1 MAKKTNEGSR
11 IAGVRQAKAQFSA
24 LVHDARNGR
33 EWVISERGVPV
44 ARLVPI
50 ERDALSVEERLR
62 RMEAAGDLEPHRRDA
77 RPLPPPLPLED
88 GLAQRLLQRD
98 RDGR

>member
-1 MAKKTNEGSR
+1 MAKKTNDGSR

-24 LVHDARNGR
+24 LVHDASNGR

-50 ERDALSVEERLR
+50 EHGALSLEERLR
-62 RMEAAGDLEPHRRDA
+62 RMEAAGDLAPGRRDA
-77 RPLPPPLPLED
+77 RPLPPPLPLEG

>member
-1 MAKKTNEGSR
+1 M
-11 IAGVRQAKAQFSA
+11 RQAKAQFSA
-24 LVHDARNGR
+24 LVHDASNGR

-44 ARLVPI
+44 ARLVAI
-50 ERDALSVEERLR
+50 ERDALAVEERLR
-62 RMEAAGDLEPHRRDA
+62 RMEVAGDLDPLRRDA
-77 RPLPPPLPLED
+77 LPLPPPLPLED